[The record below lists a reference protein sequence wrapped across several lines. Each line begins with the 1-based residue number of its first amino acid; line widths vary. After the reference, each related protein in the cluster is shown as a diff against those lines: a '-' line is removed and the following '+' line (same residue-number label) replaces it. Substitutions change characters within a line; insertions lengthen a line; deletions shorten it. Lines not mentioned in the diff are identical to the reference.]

1 MNNAKASQETQEKAL
16 AKAAAIAAAVEQ
28 ESKIESLVKA
38 KGFADCVA
46 YIEDDK
52 CNIVVRSDNLKD
64 TEALQITEI
73 VIAQSDITADNVKI
87 VTVK

>member
-1 MNNAKASQETQEKAL
+1 MQGAAS
-16 AKAAAIAAAVEQ
+16 AAVEQ

>member
-1 MNNAKASQETQEKAL
+1 M
-16 AKAAAIAAAVEQ
+16 
-28 ESKIESLVKA
+28 
-38 KGFADCVA
+38 
-46 YIEDDK
+46 
-52 CNIVVRSDNLKD
+52 VRSDNLKD